1 VRWWAIA
8 VTGIEASA
16 SPPPLPGW
24 FGPRASPDD
33 PAVSALIGRVARGAG
48 WADIGGGFN
57 LNVRID
63 AEPLVVLRVHRPWV
77 RRGRVAGLR
86 RLRERLQRTQVR
98 VARPIRIS
106 GCDLLRAGDRW
117 AEIEEFI
124 GHVRPRAGEDSC
136 VRLFEELGRLHA
148 ALKAVWEP
156 SPPEPLDDH
165 RTFGQLRYSVGFT
178 RRRLGP
184 RSEPAVRRMRQ
195 LAGELCQLRKEVEL
209 PCTPI
214 HGDYKLGNAVELPD
228 GSWATLDLDF
238 ARVRERL
245 YDVAGSLNDV
255 AQGGAFQGG
264 LVRLPAVGLP
274 EPRRLLDAYEGTAAE
289 PLTRDEHRWLP
300 GALALIPLHWA
311 ATAGLVGGDI
321 SEAESAMTAAEAWWS
336 RRAELSS

>member
-1 VRWWAIA
+1 M
-8 VTGIEASA
+8 TGIEAST
-16 SPPPLPGW
+16 SPPALPRW

-33 PAVSALIGRVARGAG
+33 PAVSALIDRVARGAG

-63 AEPLVVLRVHRPWV
+63 AEPPLVLRVHRPWV

-86 RLRERLQRTQVR
+86 RLRERLGRTQVR
-98 VARPIRIS
+98 VARPIRIA
-106 GCDLLRAGDRW
+106 GRDLQSVADRW

-124 GHVRPRAGEDSC
+124 DHVQPRAGEDSY
-136 VRLFEELGRLHA
+136 VRLFEELGRVHT
-148 ALKAVWEP
+148 ALKAAWEP

-165 RTFGQLRYSVGFT
+165 RTLGQLRYSAGFT

-184 RSEPAVRRMRQ
+184 RSEPVVRRMRQ
-195 LAGELCQLRKEVEL
+195 LTGELSQLRKEVEL

-228 GSWATLDLDF
+228 GSWATFDLDF

-245 YDVAGSLNDV
+245 YDIAASLHHVDRS
-255 AQGGAFQGG
+255 GA
-264 LVRLPAVGLP
+264 LL
-274 EPRRLLDAYEGTAAE
+274 EPRRQLDAYEGTAPE

-300 GALALIPLHWA
+300 GALALVPLHWA

-321 SEAESAMTAAEAWWS
+321 REAESAMTAAEAWWS
-336 RRAELSS
+336 RRGELSS